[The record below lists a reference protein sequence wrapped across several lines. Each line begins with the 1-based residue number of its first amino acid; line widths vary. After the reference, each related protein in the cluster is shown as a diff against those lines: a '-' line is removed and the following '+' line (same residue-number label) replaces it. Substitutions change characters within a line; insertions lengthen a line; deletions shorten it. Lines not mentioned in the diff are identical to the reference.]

1 MGCKSR
7 GEPNEPNSFIITGW
21 LLSNKIVYVKEKL
34 SDINWPELGEV
45 GYHTCTNDSETKQIH
60 DEFVWSSVRSM
71 HAFSQIYVESIEL
84 RAMNPNA
91 SIFEPTLKSADFMSS
106 CLVTF
111 G

>member
-1 MGCKSR
+1 MR
-7 GEPNEPNSFIITGW
+7 A
-21 LLSNKIVYVKEKL
+21 VYILEKL
-34 SDINWPELGEV
+34 PDISGPELGEE
-45 GYHTCTNDSETKQIH
+45 GYHTCINDSETKQIH
-60 DEFVWSSVRSM
+60 DEFVWSSVRSV
-71 HAFSQIYVESIEL
+71 HAFSQIYMESVEL